1 MITITAG
8 KTNSPR
14 ILRGVAEIIIV
25 MSALVTVAA
34 CSSKDHTQSTA
45 YTGNLPL
52 QASASPLAGIEVQ
65 ISPTVTPS
73 FDPSILDY
81 VVDCSTGP
89 TVQFTARMPPGAA
102 LRLLAYGSDPSVVL
116 ANPSG
121 NFQTTLYL
129 VPGQRFR
136 FAFAQST
143 FEYSVRCLP
152 VDFPPLSVTTSGVP
166 QAEWYV
172 FAPSIS
178 FAPAGAPSSYVVI
191 TDSNGTPIWWKEDKS
206 GGGAVDAKILDANEI
221 AWTAF
226 TSSDVGGHFVVR
238 GFDGQIINVVSGN
251 LDFHDLQVTPAGT
264 YLAIRYVP
272 RVCPPDC
279 ADMSP
284 WGGSAQAAVVDAEIV
299 ELDKGSNV
307 LWTWKTRDH
316 IALSETGNSGF
327 FPAVANDII
336 HMNAVEPD
344 GSDGVLFSA
353 RHLSAIYHITKS
365 TGAVDWKI
373 GGTTRPESLTVIGDL
388 RPTAMG
394 VTGSVLS
401 GQHDVRKWPDGTISV
416 HDNGTIANRPPFV
429 VRYKIDTVARTADV
443 VEEFGDAR
451 VTLSVCCGSAR
462 RLPNG
467 HWLVAWG
474 DSPFLTELDSGGSP
488 VLTIQYNLGGAF
500 SYRAVPVLPGLVSAS
515 AVRDG
520 MDAMVVRHWGPLR

>member
-1 MITITAG
+1 MITIIAG

-45 YTGNLPL
+45 YTSNLPL

-65 ISPTVTPS
+65 ISPTLTPS

-89 TVQFTARMPPGAA
+89 TVQFTARLPPGAA
-102 LRLLAYGSDPSVVL
+102 LRLLAYGSDPSAVL
-116 ANPSG
+116 ANPRG
-121 NFQTTLYL
+121 NFQTMLYL

-143 FEYSVRCLP
+143 SEYSVRCLP
-152 VDFPPLSVTTSGVP
+152 VDFPPLSVTMSGVR
-166 QAEWYV
+166 QAEWYL

-178 FAPAGAPSSYVVI
+178 FGPGAPSSYIVI
-191 TDSNGTPIWWKEDKS
+191 TDSNGTPIWWKEDES
-206 GGGAVDAKILDANEI
+206 GTVFDAKILDAGEI
-221 AWTAF
+221 AWTAA
-226 TSSDVGGHFVVR
+226 TSFGVAGQFVIR
-238 GFDGQIINVVSGN
+238 GFDGRIINVVSGN
-251 LDFHDLQVTPAGT
+251 LDSHDLQVTPAGT
-264 YLAIRYVP
+264 YLAIREVP

-284 WGGSAQAAVVDAEIV
+284 WGGSAQAAVLDAEII

-307 LWTWKTRDH
+307 LWTWRTRDH
-316 IALSETGNSGF
+316 IALSESGNSGW
-327 FPAVANDII
+327 FPGVYNDII
-336 HMNAVEPD
+336 HMNAIEPD

-353 RHLSAIYHITKS
+353 RHLNAIYHISKS

-388 RPTAMG
+388 RPNAMG
-394 VTGSVLS
+394 VTGKVLS
-401 GQHDVRKWPDGTISV
+401 GQHDVRKWPDGTVSV

-429 VRYKIDTVARTADV
+429 VRYKIDAVARTADV
-443 VEEFGDAR
+443 VEEFSDAR
-451 VTLSVCCGSAR
+451 VTLSACCGSAR

-515 AVRDG
+515 ALRDG
-520 MDAMVVRHWGPLR
+520 MDAMVVLRGGPIR